1 MRQLASWAL
10 AIATA
15 IAGATAPAQ
24 ERPVVPSP
32 LRSGSSYMGADLRA
46 LQADEFANP
55 GLLWVEKGA
64 RLWSV
69 RAGSAA
75 KSCADCHGDAR
86 VSMKGVA
93 ARYPAWDARAAR
105 LLDLEGRIN
114 HCRAERQGAAP
125 WAFESEEL
133 LGLTAFVAT
142 QSRGM
147 PTGVAVE
154 GGAAPHFERGRA
166 LYQRRIGQM
175 NLACVHCHVDNAGA
189 RLLAETISQG
199 HPTAWPGYRLQ
210 WQSAGSLQRR
220 LRACYFGVRAEPPP
234 YNAPELLDLSLF
246 LAWRAQGLAIES
258 PGVRR

>member
-1 MRQLASWAL
+1 MRQLASWVL
-10 AIATA
+10 VIAFVCPLTH
-15 IAGATAPAQ
+15 AQ
-24 ERPVVPSP
+24 ERKVVPSP
-32 LRSGSSYMGADLRA
+32 LRSGSSDMSEDLRA
-46 LQADEFANP
+46 LQADDFANP
-55 GLLWVEKGA
+55 GMLWVEKGA

-93 ARYPAWDARAAR
+93 ARYPAWDPRAAR

-114 HCRAERQGAAP
+114 HCRSQRQGAAP
-125 WAFESEEL
+125 WAFESEAL

-147 PTGVAVE
+147 PIGVAVE

-199 HPTAWPGYRLQ
+199 HPTAWPGYRLE

-220 LRACYFGVRAEPPP
+220 LRACYFGVRAEPPA
-234 YNAPELLDLSLF
+234 YNAPDLLDLSLF

>member
-1 MRQLASWAL
+1 M
-10 AIATA
+10 
-15 IAGATAPAQ
+15 
-24 ERPVVPSP
+24 VPSP
-32 LRSGSSYMGADLRA
+32 LRSGSSDMSADLRA
-46 LQADEFANP
+46 MQADDFANP
-55 GLLWVEKGA
+55 GMLWVEKGA

-86 VSMKGVA
+86 VTMKGVA
-93 ARYPAWDARAAR
+93 ARYPAWDARAKR
-105 LLDLEGRIN
+105 LLDLEGRIQ
-114 HCRAERQGAAP
+114 HCRSERQGAAP
-125 WAFESEEL
+125 WAFESEEV

-147 PTGVAVE
+147 PIRVAVD
-154 GGAAPHFERGRA
+154 GPAAPHFERGRA

-199 HPTAWPGYRLQ
+199 HPTAWPAYRLE

-220 LRACYFGVRAEPPP
+220 LRACYFGVRAEPPA
-234 YNAPELLDLSLF
+234 YNAPDLLDLSLF
-246 LAWRAQGLAIES
+246 LAWRAQGLTIES

>member
-1 MRQLASWAL
+1 MS
-10 AIATA
+10 
-15 IAGATAPAQ
+15 
-24 ERPVVPSP
+24 
-32 LRSGSSYMGADLRA
+32 ADLRA
-46 LQADEFANP
+46 MQADDFANP
-55 GLLWVEKGA
+55 GMLWVEKGA

-86 VSMKGVA
+86 VTMKGVA
-93 ARYPAWDARAAR
+93 ARYPAWDPRAKR
-105 LLDLEGRIN
+105 LLDLEGRIQ
-114 HCRAERQGAAP
+114 HCRSERQGAAP
-125 WAFESEEL
+125 WAFESEEV

-147 PTGVAVE
+147 PIRVAVD
-154 GGAAPHFERGRA
+154 GPAAPHFERGRA

-199 HPTAWPGYRLQ
+199 HPTAWPAYRLE

-220 LRACYFGVRAEPPP
+220 LRACYFGVRAEPPA
-234 YNAPELLDLSLF
+234 YNAPDLLDLSLF

>member
-1 MRQLASWAL
+1 M
-10 AIATA
+10 
-15 IAGATAPAQ
+15 
-24 ERPVVPSP
+24 VPSP
-32 LRSGSSYMGADLRA
+32 LRSGSSDMSADLRA
-46 LQADEFANP
+46 MQADDFANP
-55 GLLWVEKGA
+55 GMLWVEKGA

-86 VSMKGVA
+86 VTMKGVA
-93 ARYPAWDARAAR
+93 ARYPAWDARAKR
-105 LLDLEGRIN
+105 LLDLEGRIQ
-114 HCRAERQGAAP
+114 HCRSERQGAAP

-147 PTGVAVE
+147 PIRVAVD
-154 GGAAPHFERGRA
+154 GPAAPHFERGRA

-199 HPTAWPGYRLQ
+199 HPTAWPAYRLE

-220 LRACYFGVRAEPPP
+220 LRACYFGVRAEPPA
-234 YNAPELLDLSLF
+234 YNAPDLLDLSLF
-246 LAWRAQGLAIES
+246 LAWRAQGLTIES